1 MPRWASLAVL
11 FALSHAVPEVYV
23 NDDSSADG
31 GSFTDCVGLIQEQD
45 WKSAKKACKKA
56 IAEDTAHVESYL
68 KYAYVLSKLSEFS
81 KEKRILEKAIAADP
95 LEARAHA
102 GLGYAHERAEN
113 FEAAIS
119 AYSEA
124 VRLAPEDSK
133 LRSTLG
139 AVHARAGQSEQ
150 AESVFRALCEEY
162 PDDARGHFNF
172 AMALKSRKAYDEA
185 LVEVS
190 ASREKNA
197 RVLAP
202 PPQGRARARA
212 GARGGGHQ
220 ARRGTRR
227 HRSRFGRPRQPGLG
241 VAAARSRRGSRRR
254 VRDGE
259 ADQGRSQGEK
269 ESRRTVTSPG
279 RPRGAY
285 LDRALR
291 FA

>member
-1 MPRWASLAVL
+1 MNAVAILVAMPRWASLAVL

-202 PPQGRARARA
+202 PHTDSHARARA
-212 GARGGGHQ
+212 H
-220 ARRGTRR
+220 
-227 HRSRFGRPRQPGLG
+227 
-241 VAAARSRRGSRRR
+241 
-254 VRDGE
+254 
-259 ADQGRSQGEK
+259 AD
-269 ESRRTVTSPG
+269 
-279 RPRGAY
+279 
-285 LDRALR
+285 
-291 FA
+291 